1 MDKFTLFTKRA
12 TSMNKFTLF
21 TGISIVDL
29 GKERRL
35 QDPTQGFGDWQ
46 AMRDRGQLTT
56 SQQNVDIKHQG
67 Q

>member
-1 MDKFTLFTKRA
+1 
-12 TSMNKFTLF
+12 MNKFTLF

-35 QDPTQGFGDWQ
+35 QDPAQGFWRLV